1 MLCALATS
9 VDSIVFEEIEVS
21 RAIVEA
27 VCEEGVALLG
37 QGDVGK
43 EDEVSLACD
52 G

>member
-9 VDSIVFEEIEVS
+9 VDSIVFKEIEVFG
-21 RAIVEA
+21 AVDEA

-43 EDEVSLACD
+43 EGEVSLARD